1 MNTYTYSY
9 RNDRNCEPI
18 GRVRALSLEEA
29 RQQITVIK
37 QLQSDVCDELFVI
50 NQEESHATRFQS
62 DFHQ

>member
-9 RNDRNCEPI
+9 RNDHNCEPI

-62 DFHQ
+62 DFYQ

>member
-9 RNDRNCEPI
+9 RNDHNHETI
-18 GRVRALSLEEA
+18 GRIQAMSLDEA

-37 QLQSDVCDELFVI
+37 QLQSDVCDKLFVI

>member
-9 RNDRNCEPI
+9 RNDRTHEPI
-18 GRVRALSLEEA
+18 GRIQAMSLEEA

-37 QLQSDVCDELFVI
+37 QLHSDVCDELFVI
-50 NQEESHATRFQS
+50 NQEKSHATRFQS